1 MPPGS
6 NPGTSR
12 PFDSSALPVVNQQC
26 CSPLQFAVNLI
37 VMATIWCS
45 HPTREVDRFLCPE
58 PCGAMHVRCTGCGAA
73 VGGCPF
79 ESEGLHERLV
89 ATLGAQLPCAE
100 EWQVLE
106 LVEIVERRGH
116 AERVHT
122 LTKALT
128 ESGIAVSC

>member
-1 MPPGS
+1 
-6 NPGTSR
+6 
-12 PFDSSALPVVNQQC
+12 
-26 CSPLQFAVNLI
+26 
-37 VMATIWCS
+37 MATIWCS
-45 HPTREVDRFLCPE
+45 HPTREVDRFLCPA

-116 AERVHT
+116 ADRVHT
-122 LTKALT
+122 LTTALN
-128 ESGIAVSC
+128 ESGIAVTC